1 MAILNITCVHPIVA
15 RPDRKGPS
23 FRKVDSLKEYGMKYN
38 WGTDYYRSYEKIEH
52 TEAVWFKML
61 KVIARL
67 GDKATAANIRK
78 EMGWGSNANRSHCD
92 YFSTLRAKGEI
103 DWHIKKVDGR
113 KKPVYYLTN
122 QGKSTLDYANSKLPT
137 AIANAEKRGTQRM
150 TRDEFVQK
158 LKKLQAAALKRQI
171 IEEAK

>member
-1 MAILNITCVHPIVA
+1 MAILNIACVHPIVA
-15 RPDRKGPS
+15 RPDFKGPS
-23 FRKVDSLKEYGMKYN
+23 FRKVDSLKEYGMKFN
-38 WGTDYYRSYEKIEH
+38 WDTDWHHSYEKIVH

-61 KVIARL
+61 KAIVCL
-67 GDKATAANIRK
+67 GDKATAANIR
-78 EMGWGSNANRSHCD
+78 EVMGWGTNAFRSHCD
-92 YFSTLRAKGEI
+92 YFSTLRANGVI

-113 KKPVYYLTN
+113 KKPVYYLTSK
-122 QGKSTLDYANSKLPT
+122 GKITLDYANIKLPT